1 MHHCPADVRLLA
13 PPCRDRGIRQRLTAA
28 LPVADLE
35 EVSTSAARAR
45 PSQLIRSLPSAPG
58 VLIDASLPPVV
69 LVPDAEMP
77 LPHIM
82 AAVQRLQR
90 QVYLLLMPP
99 QKHLAQLR
107 SVPALAGLFVAAL
120 RTRVAA
126 GQSLVLSGIGA
137 GGVVAHEM
145 AVQLQRA
152 GEQVRTKVALKLNP
166 RSCFPLLAACVYLR
180 LTLHV
185 L

>member
-1 MHHCPADVRLLA
+1 
-13 PPCRDRGIRQRLTAA
+13 
-28 LPVADLE
+28 
-35 EVSTSAARAR
+35 
-45 PSQLIRSLPSAPG
+45 
-58 VLIDASLPPVV
+58 
-69 LVPDAEMP
+69 MP

-107 SVPALAGLFVAAL
+107 SVPALASLFVAAV

-126 GQSLVLSGIGA
+126 GQTLVLSGIGA

-145 AVQLQRA
+145 TVQLQRA
-152 GEQVRTKVALKLNP
+152 GEQVRSVSRPAGIT
-166 RSCFPLLAACVYLR
+166 RSIKLLACVQIKSLPIALFVLAVAGDMHSQSAAGTVMLMFPCSTPVINRLCCCPCCCAVTISAGACPAAAGER
-180 LTLHV
+180 PHA
-185 L
+185 

>member
-1 MHHCPADVRLLA
+1 MFCCASAVLPLFHHVS
-13 PPCRDRGIRQRLTAA
+13 PPHRDRGIRQRLTAA

-35 EVSTSAARAR
+35 EVSTTAARAR
-45 PSQLIRSLPSAPG
+45 PSQIIRSLPPAQG
-58 VLIDASLPPVV
+58 VLIDTSLPPVV

-82 AAVQRLQR
+82 AAVQWLQR

-107 SVPALAGLFVAAL
+107 CVPALASLFVAAV
-120 RTRVAA
+120 RTRVPA
-126 GQSLVLSGIGA
+126 GQTLVLSGIGA

-152 GEQVRTKVALKLNP
+152 GEQVRASTDTLGQLY
-166 RSCFPLLAACVYLR
+166 SCL
-180 LTLHV
+180 
-185 L
+185 